1 MPFVPEGKTDAVEN
15 SIDAEK
21 RLALKEIAEEWHK
34 SDKLKIPLMLK
45 SV

>member
-1 MPFVPEGKTDAVEN
+1 MRSEN

-21 RLALKEIAEEWHK
+21 RLAPVKFGQGEG
-34 SDKLKIPLMLK
+34 DGGVKIPLMLK